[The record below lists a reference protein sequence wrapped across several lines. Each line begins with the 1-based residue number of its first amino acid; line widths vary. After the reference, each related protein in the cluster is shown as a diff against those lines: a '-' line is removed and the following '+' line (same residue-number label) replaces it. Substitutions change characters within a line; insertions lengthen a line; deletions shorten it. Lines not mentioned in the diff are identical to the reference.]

1 MTGGT
6 AFSRAV
12 KHVSPVE
19 GIDWIFET
27 FFGFQNL
34 NNMMSKEGGSNT
46 QSGEGLFFYGILY
59 HAYYEKMPFIKAQLN
74 MGFDQHTHIYWSE
87 NPDFNHEDPK
97 LNEHMRCIEV
107 DVQYQMPALI
117 SYYGRFFPFIGYT
130 FLNYSSADVYSNTQ
144 SVQFNALTIGAEY
157 SARINKMFSHS
168 IYLSYAPIMVSDS
181 GRKAY
186 KYFSHGAE
194 FIINSHPVALTAF
207 FSVRNGIERTKN
219 FFDNSTYAF
228 YNTELGFSFY
238 MNLR

>member
-1 MTGGT
+1 
-6 AFSRAV
+6 
-12 KHVSPVE
+12 
-19 GIDWIFET
+19 
-27 FFGFQNL
+27 
-34 NNMMSKEGGSNT
+34 
-46 QSGEGLFFYGILY
+46 
-59 HAYYEKMPFIKAQLN
+59 
-74 MGFDQHTHIYWSE
+74 
-87 NPDFNHEDPK
+87 
-97 LNEHMRCIEV
+97 
-107 DVQYQMPALI
+107 MPALI
-117 SYYGRFFPFIGYT
+117 AYYGRFFPFIGYT
-130 FLNYSSADVYSNTQ
+130 FLNYSSADVYSNTE

-207 FSVRNGIERTKN
+207 FSVRNGIERTRN